1 MWWRIG
7 LFGLP
12 DPAVTSPFSCAPGRL
27 PLPPSPAHLRER
39 VHPLV
44 RFAPLQSFS
53 VPNPP
58 LAFRSAA
65 PSLGSPP
72 SSRRQPVESTSARL
86 PGPRYV
92 PSSTFFTS
100 STVSS
105 STDLCGFVSPRCHV
119 QGSLFE
125 GFPCH
130 PAARA
135 LARRCPHVVRA
146 CPLPP
151 VARRRQG
158 RAPAFRAL
166 SPSASPL
173 SSVGV

>member
-1 MWWRIG
+1 MVAYRAV
-7 LFGLP
+7 GLP
-12 DPAVTSPFSCAPGRL
+12 DPALTSPFSCAPGRL
-27 PLPPSPAHLRER
+27 PLPPSPVGLRKR

-44 RFAPLQSFS
+44 RFAPLQSVS

-135 LARRCPHVVRA
+135 RRP
-146 CPLPP
+146 PLPSCRLRVP
-151 VARRRQG
+151 SAAGCPTAPRTYARLQG
-158 RAPAFRAL
+158 LA
-166 SPSASPL
+166 PSASPL
-173 SSVGV
+173 PAVGV